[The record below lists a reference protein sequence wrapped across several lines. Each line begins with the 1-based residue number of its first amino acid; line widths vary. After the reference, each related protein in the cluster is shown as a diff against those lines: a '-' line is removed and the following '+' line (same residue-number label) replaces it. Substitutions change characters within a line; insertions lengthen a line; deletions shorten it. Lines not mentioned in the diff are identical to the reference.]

1 MGLEQGQ
8 GQKDAEVFL
17 REKRKETMMGA
28 MERVAGRGG
37 IPALAML
44 LGSIVLFLPGCA
56 PPPLVAERAYRPP
69 VAEQESRAPA
79 EERREAPPPRESP
92 AVAGLLAS
100 ARQAAGAGQFGRAEM
115 SLERALR
122 LEPRNG
128 RLWHEM
134 AQVKYG
140 GKNYGQA
147 VQFALKA
154 NSLAGRDT
162 SLLRRNWLLLEKAYL
177 QQGRPDKAREAGEKA
192 RALP

>member
-1 MGLEQGQ
+1 
-8 GQKDAEVFL
+8 
-17 REKRKETMMGA
+17 MGA
-28 MERVAGRGG
+28 MQRGAGCGWM
-37 IPALAML
+37 PVFLAML
-44 LGSIVLFLPGCA
+44 FFGVLLCLPGCA
-56 PPPLVAERAYRPP
+56 PLPPVAERTQRPP
-69 VAEQESRAPA
+69 VAEQEDVAPA
-79 EERREAPPPRESP
+79 EEKRPAPPPRESA

-100 ARQAAGAGQFGRAEM
+100 ARQAAGAGQYGKAEM

-122 LEPRNG
+122 LEPGNG

-140 GKNYGQA
+140 GKNYEQA

-177 QQGRPDKAREAGEKA
+177 KQGRPAKAREAREKA